1 MTVRLLNQGFY
12 ELPEA
17 SILIGEPAERVARW
31 ARPSSSGLAALVPP
45 SFERAFS
52 FVDLVSLRL
61 VAELK
66 RRGVADA
73 DLRRGVAVLRKH
85 FEVDQPLAHR
95 RVLDLLATSGSAL
108 LADLGDG
115 WVDIGK
121 GRQGVF
127 ETVVDLYLR
136 HIHFGSNGLPERWQ
150 PADRVVLDPRVQ
162 AGSPCVVGTRVP
174 TATIADLLASADA
187 EDVAL
192 DFALDVADVLAAAE
206 FERQLAQGSG
216 LAA

>member
-1 MTVRLLNQGFY
+1 MTVRILNRGLY
-12 ELPEA
+12 EVPEA
-17 SILIGEPAERVARW
+17 SRFVGEPPERIARW
-31 ARPSSSGLAALVPP
+31 ARPSSSGLAALVSP

-52 FVDLVSLRL
+52 FIDLVSLRV

-66 RRGVADA
+66 QRRVTDN
-73 DLRRGVAVLRKH
+73 DLRRGLAVLRKH
-85 FEVDQPLAHR
+85 FETDHPLALK
-95 RVLDLLATSGSAL
+95 RVLDVLATSGTAL

-115 WVDIGK
+115 WMDVGR

-136 HIHFGSNGLPERWQ
+136 HISFGADGLPERWQ

-162 AGSPCVVGTRVP
+162 AGSPCVIGTRVP
-174 TATIADLLASADA
+174 TSTIADLLESEDP

-192 DFALDVADVLAAAE
+192 DFDIDVTDVLAAAD
-206 FERQLAQGSG
+206 FERRLGQGTG